1 MILSFE
7 LPFALIPL
15 LKFSSSRNKMGQC
28 NNSIYVSKH
37 THYRSINFIN
47 CLYFWLWKCGICWLN
62 PSMCLCTQIVGFSW
76 TLGFIIIGINVY
88 FLSSKLIGW
97 ILHNSLPIY
106 ANVLVGVTL
115 FPLMLLY
122 IAAVVYLTFRK
133 DTVKFMSRRELQ
145 DIDDTEKAKVANEG
159 GSEDDRVVQ

>member
-28 NNSIYVSKH
+28 NNSTY
-37 THYRSINFIN
+37 
-47 CLYFWLWKCGICWLN
+47 
-62 PSMCLCTQIVGFSW
+62 IVGFSW

-97 ILHNSLPIY
+97 ILHNSLPTY
-106 ANVLVGVTL
+106 ANVLVGITL

-122 IAAVVYLTFRK
+122 VAAVVYLTFRK
-133 DTVKFMSRRELQ
+133 DAVKFMSRRELQ

-159 GSEDDRVVQ
+159 GSEDDRVVQSN